1 YMGPEFFARETYLAQ
16 DAESARELAKKLRSS
31 SKKPLRVAYF
41 ESVVPEE
48 WKKALAEQ
56 NLVDRPEVGAELKKD
71 LRATGEVK
79 GRFTLATIFEIP

>member
-1 YMGPEFFARETYLAQ
+1 
-16 DAESARELAKKLRSS
+16 
-31 SKKPLRVAYF
+31 V
-41 ESVVPEE
+41 
-48 WKKALAEQ
+48 Q